1 MVYNSAILAL
11 PSIKGSLNA
20 MKHRYAIFSLLVA
33 LMLLVSASPATAQ
46 AETCDTP
53 VFNTVVTVGM
63 IADIVKNIGGNCVSV
78 EQLMGA
84 GVDPHLY
91 RASEGDVLKLLEA
104 DIVFYGGLHLEGRM
118 ADIFHEM
125 AKTQATI
132 GVADAIPEDQ
142 LLTEPVYHQ
151 TDPHVWMDAE
161 LWMYAAGSVR
171 DTLVQLDPAHEAYYR
186 DNADAYLETLTE
198 LDTYAREQIARVP
211 ADQRVLVTA
220 HDAFQY
226 FGRAYG
232 IEVFAPQGI
241 TTTAEAGIEDI
252 RQTIDLIT
260 ERHIPAVFV
269 ESSVPPDVVEAIVE
283 GVRARGAEVQIG
295 GNLYSD
301 SMGAD
306 GTPDGSYVGMIRHN
320 VDTIVSALLGET
332 TPE

>member
-1 MVYNSAILAL
+1 M
-11 PSIKGSLNA
+11 
-20 MKHRYAIFSLLVA
+20 HRYAITSLLLVFV
-33 LMLLVSASPATAQ
+33 LLLAAFSTTAQ

-63 IADIVKNIGGNCVSV
+63 IADIVKNVGGNCVTV

-91 RASEGDVLKLLEA
+91 RASEGDVLTLLEA

-125 AKTQATI
+125 AKTQPTI
-132 GVADAIPEDQ
+132 GVSEAIPEDR
-142 LLTEPVYHQ
+142 LLTEPVFHQ
-151 TDPHVWMDAE
+151 TDPHVWMDAQ
-161 LWMYAAGSVR
+161 LWMYAAGAVR
-171 DTLVQLDPAHEAYYR
+171 DTLVQLDPAHEAYYHE
-186 DNADAYLETLTE
+186 NADAYLEQLTE
-198 LDTYAREQIARVP
+198 LDTYVREQIGRVP
-211 ADQRVLVTA
+211 AEQRVLVTA

-226 FGRAYG
+226 YGRAYG

-283 GVRARGAEVQIG
+283 GTRARGQDVQIG

-301 SMGAD
+301 AMGAD
-306 GTPDGSYVGMIRHN
+306 GTPEGTYVGMIRHN
-320 VDTIVSALLGET
+320 TDTIVSALLGE
-332 TPE
+332 EEAGQ